1 MLRLVPSRKT
11 DRKSSEQ
18 LENDRRHSNTVHS
31 NPLDPA
37 HHALTCRHLQY
48 DVNDRMLIN
57 DVSLGLSRTD
67 ITVVLGFNGAGK
79 SLLLRLLHGM
89 IKPTRGEV
97 LWNGRPCNLAIR
109 RKQAMVFQK
118 PVLLRRSVIDNVR
131 FVLSNYGIHD
141 KNRAAELL
149 EHVGLEHLAQRP
161 ARRLSGGEQ
170 QRLALGRALAN
181 EPDVLFLDEST
192 ASLDPASVKAIE
204 DIVFDARQRG
214 TKIILV
220 THDIG
225 QARRMAGEVLFMS
238 DGKVAELTTAEQFFD
253 KPDSAEALAYLEGR
267 LP

>member
-1 MLRLVPSRKT
+1 MLRLVPARKT
-11 DRKSSEQ
+11 DDGSNKQATHLQHE
-18 LENDRRHSNTVHS
+18 RHD
-31 NPLDPA
+31 DPVNMDSR
-37 HHALTCRHLQY
+37 HHALSCRQLGYSVERRQLIK
-48 DVNDRMLIN
+48 DVNLK
-57 DVSLGLSRTD
+57 LSRTD

-89 IKPTRGEV
+89 IEPTHGV
-97 LWNGRPCNLAIR
+97 VSWNGRPCNLAIR

-131 FVLSNYGIHD
+131 FVLRNYGIHD

-149 EHVGLEHLAQRP
+149 EHVGLMHLAQRP

-181 EPDVLFLDEST
+181 EPDVLFLDEAT
-192 ASLDPASVKAIE
+192 ASLDPVSVKAIE
-204 DIVFDARQRG
+204 ELVSDARRAG

-225 QARRMAGEVLFMS
+225 QAKRLAGEILFMS
-238 DGKVAELTTAEQFFD
+238 NGELVEHSTADEFFAQ
-253 KPDSAEALAYLEGR
+253 PSSSEAEAYLHGR